1 MQLQMVCTFAIK
13 LAGGHVNAWQT
24 LYTSI
29 IRAMKSQT
37 TDSLHVHTSLSCTK
51 SSIAECENKN
61 ALVQW
66 WLRSQLLNA
75 DSHDFCS
82 PVVTLIILKRMLITR
97 FNREA
102 NSEHCTSSYPA
113 TQRVVTCSWLFV
125 EAFMTRVKI
134 ESSDKGIK
142 VIAGLQKLCE
152 SMIRGK
158 CGCHNSCCS
167 FYSNHK
173 CNIQV
178 TTPCLYGLLLPTK
191 LSKPS

>member
-1 MQLQMVCTFAIK
+1 MWEQKGTW
-13 LAGGHVNAWQT
+13 H
-24 LYTSI
+24 
-29 IRAMKSQT
+29 
-37 TDSLHVHTSLSCTK
+37 
-51 SSIAECENKN
+51 
-61 ALVQW
+61 VQW

-134 ESSDKGIK
+134 KSSDTGIK
-142 VIAGLQKLCE
+142 VIAGLQKSCE
-152 SMIRGK
+152 SMIRRK

-167 FYSNHK
+167 NFFSSQSQMQYTSDYPMLAWA
-173 CNIQV
+173 
-178 TTPCLYGLLLPTK
+178 TTTYKAFEAQLTCMGYYYLRSFRSPVNLYGLLLPTK
-191 LSKPS
+191 LLKPS